1 LYPNTTD
8 DTVRWILTVPGS
20 PEGMDLSVVVP
31 TLNGRDQLGDC
42 LDALTATAPDAEVI
56 VVNGPSAD
64 GTTGMV
70 QEREDVA
77 ALVELSDRNVNVARN
92 AGVAAATAET
102 VAFVSYDRS
111 VESSWRSTLAAGLE
125 DGGDVVTG
133 PTHRELRAGMTTE
146 SEEIRRVSG
155 REVTYFN
162 RDNVAF
168 RRSALEAVDGFDEGI
183 AVGGA
188 RDAAHRLAGLEY
200 DVDWRGGM
208 SVRSSY
214 STDGGDATTDWGAKY
229 RSLSYRLFKNYGL
242 RPTVVGRV
250 VTHACGDAYD
260 NGRAALRGDATPSGW
275 FANGKDVV
283 VGTAGGVKSGL
294 AARARDRDP
303 RRNPHGLSARSDR
316 AVTTYDWR

>member
-1 LYPNTTD
+1 
-8 DTVRWILTVPGS
+8 
-20 PEGMDLSVVVP
+20 MDLSVVVP

-70 QEREDVA
+70 QDRDDVDV
-77 ALVELSDRNVNVARN
+77 LLELSDRNVNVARN
-92 AGVAAATAET
+92 AGAAAATGET

-111 VESSWRSTLAAGLE
+111 VESSWRSTLAEGVDAGSA
-125 DGGDVVTG
+125 VVTG
-133 PTHRELRAGMTTE
+133 PTHRELRAGMATE
-146 SEEIRRVSG
+146 SEERRTIGG

-168 RRSALEAVDGFDEGI
+168 GRAALAAIDGFDEGV

-214 STDGGDATTDWGAKY
+214 STDGGDASTDWGAKY

-242 RPTVVGRV
+242 RPTVVRRV
-250 VTHACGDAYD
+250 VSHACRDAYEH
-260 NGRAALRGDATPSGW
+260 GRAALGGDAKPSGW
-275 FANGKDVV
+275 FSNGADVV
-283 VGTAGGVKSGL
+283 VGTVGGIRSGL
-294 AARARDRDP
+294 GARARDREK